1 MKGVK
6 NNKIRKKIFFDP
18 PPTNLSICAIGQNNP
33 PMQLLFIFHK
43 TNQKSEN
50 VKALLDLAVF
60 QQLRKLWKGGEDQ
73 FVLFLHPII
82 Y

>member
-1 MKGVK
+1 
-6 NNKIRKKIFFDP
+6 
-18 PPTNLSICAIGQNNP
+18 
-33 PMQLLFIFHK
+33 MQLLFIFHK